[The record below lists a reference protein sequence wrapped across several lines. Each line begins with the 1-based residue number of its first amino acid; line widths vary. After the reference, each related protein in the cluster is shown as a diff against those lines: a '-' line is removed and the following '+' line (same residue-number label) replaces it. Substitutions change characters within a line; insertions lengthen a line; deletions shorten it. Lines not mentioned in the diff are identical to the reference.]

1 MALRNGPWTHLLSV
15 GSGGKKWGFQFK
27 GTPPRFVFLC
37 RTVTPRVKKR
47 EFNFRGGTDEQRG
60 REGDCFFF
68 FFPFPVKRR
77 AELSGNEAE
86 EEEGR
91 PPPLKPQG
99 GSPLRGGRREKKE
112 RKRERSEEGRFP
124 QLGGTFRLIL
134 SPPFKLCNV
143 KGTRSTRNGTA
154 YTGMETN

>member
-1 MALRNGPWTHLLSV
+1 MAPRNGPWTHLLSV
-15 GSGGKKWGFQFK
+15 GSGGKRWGFQFK
-27 GTPPRFVFLC
+27 GTPSRFVFLC

-91 PPPLKPQG
+91 PPPLKPQE
-99 GSPLRGGRREKKE
+99 GSPPSQEEGKRKKEKGKGRRKAV
-112 RKRERSEEGRFP
+112 SLNSAAPFALFCP
-124 QLGGTFRLIL
+124 LLL
-134 SPPFKLCNV
+134 SCV
-143 KGTRSTRNGTA
+143 
-154 YTGMETN
+154 M